1 MREQVNLLKL
11 FLEIDEAIRRI
22 ERCFNG
28 IRKPDDFIRDD
39 DGLDRLDG
47 INMMLIAISENIRK
61 IDKIIGKATFNK
73 YPDVNWEEVKGI
85 RNILAHAYFDA
96 DHSHHNTKPDPKNK
110 LNKNNGHNWTRT
122 SDPHDVNVVL

>member
-22 ERCFNG
+22 ERRFNG
-28 IRKPDDFIRDD
+28 INEPDDFIRDD
-39 DGLDRLDG
+39 AGLDRLDG

-73 YPDVNWEEVKGI
+73 YPDVN
-85 RNILAHAYFDA
+85 
-96 DHSHHNTKPDPKNK
+96 
-110 LNKNNGHNWTRT
+110 
-122 SDPHDVNVVL
+122 

>member
-22 ERCFNG
+22 ERRFNG
-28 IRKPDDFIRDD
+28 INEPDDFIRDD
-39 DGLDRLDG
+39 AGLDRLDG

-73 YPDVNWEEVKGI
+73 YPDVNWGEVKGI

-96 DHSHHNTKPDPKNK
+96 DYEEVYTICAFELECLKQTLAKI
-110 LNKNNGHNWTRT
+110 R
-122 SDPHDVNVVL
+122 SDI

>member
-1 MREQVNLLKL
+1 MREQVILLKL

-22 ERCFNG
+22 ERRFNE
-28 IRKPDDFIRDD
+28 INEPDDFIRDD

-61 IDKIIGKATFNK
+61 IDKIIGKDIFNK

-96 DHSHHNTKPDPKNK
+96 DHDEIYKICAVELECLKQTLAKIRSNI
-110 LNKNNGHNWTRT
+110 
-122 SDPHDVNVVL
+122 